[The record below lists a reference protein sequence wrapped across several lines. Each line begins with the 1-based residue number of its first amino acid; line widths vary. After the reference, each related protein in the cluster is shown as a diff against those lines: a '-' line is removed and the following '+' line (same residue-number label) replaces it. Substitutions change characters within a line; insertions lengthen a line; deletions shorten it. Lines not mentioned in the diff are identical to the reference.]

1 MLASPT
7 CGYLWGSPQ
16 PFEGAEQP
24 PPAPRQ
30 GTNPS
35 ALIPPSPRRYR
46 GARIREGAATPL
58 EATGHNRQPLG
69 APAARA
75 GGGGGGSVLASSPHP
90 ARPGCCGH
98 GAAAAPAEPGW
109 GGGGIPGPAAGCG
122 RSRCRPCPAG
132 SPCAGGRTEGGDP
145 GEGGGPSAG
154 GAGGAP
160 IPAPLS
166 PPERGEGRRARRGLG
181 VPGRDRTGPG
191 PTPPSPP
198 PTPHTHTHP
207 RAGTPPQGTG
217 RPSSPPARQRPRQS
231 DTLQSVGKDG
241 KGATLA
247 TRGGWEPA
255 GGLGAVA
262 LPACLPAAGTLL
274 DYAYS

>member
-75 GGGGGGSVLASSPHP
+75 GGGGGGSVLASSPPPHGP
-90 ARPGCCGH
+90 AAAGTGPRPPPRSPAGEGAASRAPPPAAG
-98 GAAAAPAEPGW
+98 GAAAAPAPRAAPVP
-109 GGGGIPGPAAGCG
+109 GGG
-122 RSRCRPCPAG
+122 RR
-132 SPCAGGRTEGGDP
+132 GGTRGKGGDP
-145 GEGGGPSAG
+145 RQAGPAG
-154 GAGGAP
+154 
-160 IPAPLS
+160 
-166 PPERGEGRRARRGLG
+166 
-181 VPGRDRTGPG
+181 
-191 PTPPSPP
+191 PPSPP
-198 PTPHTHTHP
+198 LSPRRRGARGGGRGAGWGSPGGTEPAPVPRPPLPPSPPYTHAPTGGHP
-207 RAGTPPQGTG
+207 PARDGA
-217 RPSSPPARQRPRQS
+217 SELPPARQRPRQS

>member
-75 GGGGGGSVLASSPHP
+75 GGGGGGSVLASSPPPHGP
-90 ARPGCCGH
+90 AAAGTGPRPPPRSPAGEGAASRAPPPAAG
-98 GAAAAPAEPGW
+98 GAAAAPAPRAAPVP
-109 GGGGIPGPAAGCG
+109 GGG
-122 RSRCRPCPAG
+122 RR
-132 SPCAGGRTEGGDP
+132 GGTRGKGGDP
-145 GEGGGPSAG
+145 RQAGPPS
-154 GAGGAP
+154 P
-160 IPAPLS
+160 PLS
-166 PPERGEGRRARRGLG
+166 PRRRGARG
-181 VPGRDRTGPG
+181 GGRGAGWGSPGGTEPAPVPR
-191 PTPPSPP
+191 PPPP

-207 RAGTPPQGTG
+207 RAGTPPARDGA
-217 RPSSPPARQRPRQS
+217 SELPPARQRPRQS